1 MDSMINR
8 RSKRNTNNVLNIKKV
23 PVSRK
28 YKKIFNSCM
37 MLFVVAGLSGITTSY
52 AAPDKPWKA
61 GHVLV
66 KPRAGLP
73 ASEFKN
79 ILKRNNAKS
88 SAAIGSL
95 KVHLVNVPEQ
105 AEEAVVRALSKNP
118 HVEFAEL
125 DMAVAADEFIPDD
138 PRFSSAWHLP
148 KIQATDAWDFSTAE
162 GIIIAIL
169 DTGVDGTHPD
179 LAGNMTFGWN
189 AVDGSTDTSDVMG
202 HGTAVAGTAAAAG
215 NNATGVTS
223 IAWNAQIMPIRITN
237 RSDGYAYWSDAARGL
252 NWAADNGAHVANI
265 SFGMTNSSTVSSAA
279 QYMRSKGGVVVVAG
293 GNDGNDP
300 GYSDNPHMITVSA
313 TTSNDSK
320 ASWSNYGNYID
331 VGAPGASIL
340 TTNRGG
346 GYGNWNG
353 TSFASPATAGVVA
366 LIKGANPGLTP
377 DEVETVLKSSA
388 NKIAGDWHPYYGHG
402 RVNAAAAVQMAM
414 TMDTI
419 PADYEAPAVNIFS
432 PVGGNTVSGIVQ
444 VEVNASD
451 NVAVSQVSLY
461 AGGQL
466 VGTDSSA
473 PYQFSWDSSG
483 VNDGNVTLIAYA
495 DDSSGNQGQSGNVV
509 VLVVNQ
515 DPIAP
520 PVEDQTPPGVVISN
534 PANGSTVSRTVN
546 ITVSAT
552 DDIGVARLELY
563 IDGVIRSTVN
573 GESLSFGWNTRK
585 VSDGVHTIEAIAFDQ
600 ADNSSTQSIQVQVG
614 GTTTGK
620 TRGKSGK

>member
-1 MDSMINR
+1 MINGR
-8 RSKRNTNNVLNIKKV
+8 RKSTTNNVLHIKKL

-28 YKKIFNSCM
+28 YKKVFNSCM
-37 MLFVVAGLSGITTSY
+37 MLFVVAGLSGISTSY
-52 AAPDKPWKA
+52 AAPDKPYKA

-79 ILKRNNAKS
+79 ILKRNNAIS
-88 SAAIGSL
+88 SAAIGTL

-125 DMAVAADEFIPDD
+125 DMAVAANEFIPDD

-162 GIIIAIL
+162 GITIAVL

-189 AVDGSTDTSDVMG
+189 AVDGSSDTSDVMG
-202 HGTAVAGTAAAAG
+202 HGTAVAGTAAATG
-215 NNATGVTS
+215 NNATGVAS
-223 IAWNAQIMPIRITN
+223 IAWNARIMPIRITN

-265 SFGMTNSSTVSSAA
+265 SFAMTNSSTVSSAA
-279 QYMRSKGGVVVVAG
+279 QYMRSKGGLVVVAG
-293 GNDGNDP
+293 GNDGSDP

-313 TTSNDSK
+313 TTSSDSK
-320 ASWSNYGNYID
+320 ASWSNYGNLID
-331 VGAPGASIL
+331 VGAPGAAIL

-366 LIKGANPGLTP
+366 LIKEANPSLTP
-377 DEVETVLKSSA
+377 DEVETVLESSA

-432 PVGGNTVSGIVQ
+432 PVAGDTVSGMVQ
-444 VEVNASD
+444 VEANASD
-451 NVAVSQVSLY
+451 NVAVDQVSLY
-461 AGGQL
+461 AGGHL
-466 VGTDSSA
+466 VGVDSSA
-473 PYQFSWDSSG
+473 PYQFSWDSTG
-483 VNDGNVTLIAYA
+483 INDGSVTLTAYA
-495 DDSSGNQGQSGNVV
+495 DDSSGNQGQSANVV
-509 VLVVNQ
+509 VSVVNQ
-515 DPIAP
+515 EPVAP
-520 PVEDQTPPGVVISN
+520 PVEDQIAPVVVINN
-534 PANGSTVSRTVN
+534 PANGSTVSRTVS

-552 DDIGVARLELY
+552 DDTSVARIELY
-563 IDGVIRSTVN
+563 IDGRLRSTVT
-573 GESLSFGWNTRK
+573 GQSLSFGWNTRK
-585 VSDGVHTIEAIAFDQ
+585 VSDGIHTIEAIAYDQ
-600 ADNSSTQSIQVQVG
+600 ADNSSSQSLQVQVG
-614 GTTTGK
+614 GTTVK
-620 TRGKSGK
+620 KRGKSGK